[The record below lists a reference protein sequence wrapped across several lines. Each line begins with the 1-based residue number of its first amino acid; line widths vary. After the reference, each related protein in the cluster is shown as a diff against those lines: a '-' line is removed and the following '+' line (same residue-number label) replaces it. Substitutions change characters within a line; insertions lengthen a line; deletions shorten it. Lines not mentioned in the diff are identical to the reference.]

1 VLRRL
6 RASVRKPLGA
16 KLSDAMIV
24 DLPRP
29 LHNLPVVRSRDVEE
43 ARSWF
48 ARAHTAPLIVPARR
62 ADAFDATI
70 NGRQFQNM
78 GLFYVTFGAAIELKF
93 QPADLFC
100 QLFPISGRGEIT
112 FGRSSFGLTGSTG
125 AVSPPNVPV
134 SAHLSADYEH
144 LVLRVNARALT
155 EKLVAMTGV
164 ALSEPLRME
173 AQQSAKH
180 PAAQMLQHYLPL
192 FADTLNR
199 STPPFPDWW
208 TAQTEQ
214 LLMTLFLCA
223 HRHNYSHLLEQQQ
236 SDAAPLQIRRAEE
249 YIEANARRAIT
260 LEELADITGVSA
272 FSLFSSFRKYRGYS
286 PSDFLSQVRSRRGR
300 GLQ

>member
-1 VLRRL
+1 MVVH
-6 RASVRKPLGA
+6 S
-16 KLSDAMIV
+16 
-24 DLPRP
+24 PRP
-29 LHNLPVVRSRDVEE
+29 LHNLPLIRSRDVEE

-48 ARAHTAPLIVPARR
+48 AHAFSTPLIMQARS
-62 ADAFDATI
+62 AHAFDATI
-70 NGRQFQNM
+70 NGHQFQNM
-78 GLFYVTFGAAIELKF
+78 GLFYVTFGAAVEFKF
-93 QPADLFC
+93 QPAGLFC
-100 QLFPISGRGEIT
+100 QLFPISGRGEIA
-112 FGRSSFGLTGSTG
+112 FGRSSFGLTGRAG

-134 SAHLSADYEH
+134 CAHLSADYEH

-164 ALSEPLRME
+164 NISEPLRME
-173 AQQSAKH
+173 AQQSKKH

-192 FADTLNR
+192 FADSLNR
-199 STPPFPDWW
+199 STPPFPNWW
-208 TAQTEQ
+208 TTQTEQ

-223 HRHNYSHLLEQQQ
+223 HRHNYSHLLEQQPR
-236 SDAAPLQIRRAEE
+236 DAAPSQIRQAEE

-286 PSDFLSQVRSRRGR
+286 PSDFLLQVRSRRGR